1 MFENSATTGIKFNN
15 LLSLKILE
23 KLGNGLNFDF
33 TALENLIVGSAQDT
47 QTSIAALNTE
57 IEELKTLVQNQQPAT
72 ALTFTPL
79 NLQPTYQSNSSHGW
93 AVAPQNLQALYDAD
107 SSTASNLF
115 EVAGGV
121 AWANGEIILFPG
133 VAIPQFTRINFK
145 VGIRNNNN
153 NRCMFE
159 LAAFNVGFSSYINLW
174 SYFGNLSNTQDLIAN
189 IDVIIPYVWDKL
201 RFKMWDTTS
210 WAPQARFY
218 DLKVWEVS

>member
-1 MFENSATTGIKFNN
+1 MLKENISSITKINF
-15 LLSLKILE
+15 LLAVRTVE
-23 KLGNGLNFDF
+23 KLGQGLNFDF
-33 TALENLIVGSAQDT
+33 SALEDLIINSAQDN
-47 QTSIAALNTE
+47 QTAIAALNTE

-133 VAIPQFTRINFK
+133 VSIPQFTRINFK